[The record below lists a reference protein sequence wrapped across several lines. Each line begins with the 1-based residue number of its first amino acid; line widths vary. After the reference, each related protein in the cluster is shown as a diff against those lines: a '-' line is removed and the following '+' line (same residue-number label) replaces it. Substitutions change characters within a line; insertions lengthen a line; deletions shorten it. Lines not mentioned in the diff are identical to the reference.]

1 MGIAFVL
8 ALLVQIFVG
17 GFVAGIFWLLFL
29 FVAQFFRD
37 PAREMTDD
45 EKAVVAPVDG
55 RVIKVEEAVCP
66 YTGEQTK
73 LVSIFMNVFNVHSQ
87 KTPVA
92 GRSKDRYF
100 HGRYLNASLDK
111 ASEQNERNAMTVV
124 TEDGQRVCFV
134 QIAGLVA
141 RRILCYRMVGDVV
154 KKGERY
160 GFIRFG
166 SRVDVYLPMSA
177 QVLVS
182 IGEKTTGVE
191 TVIARLGEP
200 VQPPVEQ
207 EEKTTETV
215 GTAEEQATPEAAAQ
229 SSAVDARPEDKAQ

>member
-1 MGIAFVL
+1 
-8 ALLVQIFVG
+8 
-17 GFVAGIFWLLFL
+17 
-29 FVAQFFRD
+29 
-37 PAREMTDD
+37 
-45 EKAVVAPVDG
+45 
-55 RVIKVEEAVCP
+55 
-66 YTGEQTK
+66 
-73 LVSIFMNVFNVHSQ
+73 
-87 KTPVA
+87 
-92 GRSKDRYF
+92 
-100 HGRYLNASLDK
+100 
-111 ASEQNERNAMTVV
+111 MTVV

-207 EEKTTETV
+207 EEETTETV

-229 SSAVDARPEDKAQ
+229 SSAVDAKPEDKAQ

>member
-1 MGIAFVL
+1 
-8 ALLVQIFVG
+8 
-17 GFVAGIFWLLFL
+17 
-29 FVAQFFRD
+29 
-37 PAREMTDD
+37 
-45 EKAVVAPVDG
+45 
-55 RVIKVEEAVCP
+55 
-66 YTGEQTK
+66 
-73 LVSIFMNVFNVHSQ
+73 
-87 KTPVA
+87 
-92 GRSKDRYF
+92 
-100 HGRYLNASLDK
+100 
-111 ASEQNERNAMTVV
+111 MTVV

-200 VQPPVEQ
+200 VSQPVESQ
-207 EEKTTETV
+207 EEAAETADSTAKTTVT
-215 GTAEEQATPEAAAQ
+215 EASV
-229 SSAVDARPEDKAQ
+229 SSDVVEAKTEDKAQ